1 MNDEFHDE
9 FAFYETNR
17 REPALAGGQHW
28 SSLANGAGWFD
39 SLRHLWQWDELAAEI
54 GQESQSQV
62 VLAGLVG
69 AGKSLLFNR
78 LRGWVV
84 SGASEADTEMAMFQL
99 QDDLAL
105 ESLGLFILADL
116 PSVKG
121 AMFYNL
127 AGADLL
133 MSLGDPALVVYLLD
147 GEDGVR
153 PDDFR
158 WVSALRAG
166 GRPLIVALNKM
177 DLIADS
183 DALAADASQKLGMPV
198 IPLSAETGLNVE
210 DGLLPAML
218 DAVPRLAVPLG
229 REIMGLRRVAARRV
243 IRQAAIFSGLMAVQ
257 PVPMLDIPLQVVV
270 QVGVVMRV
278 GAAYGYTPT
287 GGMNREVMGTVVST
301 LGLRYLVLALV
312 KFIPFIGSLVS
323 GVLCA
328 LMTYLLG
335 EAAIRYYEAGAT
347 VPLRDFLR
355 LATVRNWWARRWET
369 RRWRGERRQ
378 EARHKRRRSR
388 WVCAKPACAGDV
400 VEESEEIPFI
410 DMSDERAAGG
420 MTVAVAAQAIANET
434 VEDDL

>member
-1 MNDEFHDE
+1 MNDEFQDE
-9 FAFYETNR
+9 FAFQGTER
-17 REPALAGGQHW
+17 PDVPLAGASSWSLAGGM
-28 SSLANGAGWFD
+28 GWFD

-54 GQESQSQV
+54 GQESQSRV
-62 VLAGLVG
+62 AFVGLSG

-84 SGASEADTEMAMFQL
+84 SGAEETDKEVSPFQL
-99 QDDLAL
+99 QADLAL
-105 ESLGLFILADL
+105 ESLGLFVLADL
-116 PSVKG
+116 PPVNG
-121 AMFYNL
+121 TMPYTL
-127 AGADLL
+127 AGGDLL

-147 GEDGVR
+147 GKAGVR

-158 WVSALRAG
+158 WVAALRAG
-166 GRPLIVALNKM
+166 GRPLIVALNKI
-177 DLIADS
+177 DLVADC

-198 IPLSAETGLNVE
+198 TPLSAETGVNVE

-229 REIMGLRRVAARRV
+229 REIMSLRRVAARRV
-243 IRQAAIFSGLMAVQ
+243 IRQAAILSGLMAVQ

-312 KFIPFIGSLVS
+312 KFIPFIGSVVS

-328 LMTYLLG
+328 LMTYVLG

-355 LATVRNWWARRWET
+355 LATVRNWMAQK
-369 RRWRGERRQ
+369 RQ
-378 EARHKRRRSR
+378 KNRHQRRRFR
-388 WVCAKPACAGDV
+388 WVRANPASAEDA
-400 VEESEEIPFI
+400 VEAAEEIPVI
-410 DMSDERAAGG
+410 DMTDIGAEVE
-420 MTVAVAAQAIANET
+420 VAEETGEET
-434 VEDDL
+434 VGAER